1 MSAGHGSIIA
11 WTWRWYQRGSCCG
24 TIGRVHD
31 RWRVECSVC
40 ASCTA
45 RGNQRRSVAAG
56 VHIHLRTTSSVMYHR
71 LSDANFSDCFLVYQC
86 ILHIY
91 CIYCI
96 HLCKNI
102 NVCSRAHFIL
112 YLFIHFIYT
121 GVRGKSDLCKIKI
134 QHIALEFRQ
143 DMEFLIILRWC
154 ILKSARMKILHCCR
168 KR

>member
-1 MSAGHGSIIA
+1 MWRQLISA
-11 WTWRWYQRGSCCG
+11 WLWRWYQRG
-24 TIGRVHD
+24 I
-31 RWRVECSVC
+31 WF
-40 ASCTA
+40 
-45 RGNQRRSVAAG
+45 AAG
-56 VHIHLRTTSSVMYHR
+56 PEDYCERNINAARVRIHLRTTSAVMYH
-71 LSDANFSDCFLVYQC
+71 LLCDTNSSDSFLVYQC
-86 ILHIY
+86 ILRIY
-91 CIYCI
+91 CIHCI